1 MKIVIVG
8 KAASGKDY
16 LRKRMMQQGAKYGV
30 SYTTRPPRVKDGEVH
45 GVDYLFTT
53 EEDFLARVERGEMI
67 EYQQFNGWY
76 YGMTK
81 EVFEACEVMILNV
94 EGLAMLSEEIR
105 KQCFVIFI
113 DIDQETR
120 IERLGARKDVDD
132 LKWRRLEADEEQ
144 FKGFMDYDM
153 RITDP
158 NF

>member
-1 MKIVIVG
+1 MKTVILG

-30 SYTTRPPRVKDGEVH
+30 SYTTRPPRVKDGEIH

-53 EEDFLARVERGEMI
+53 EEDFLTRVERGEMI

-81 EVFEACEVMILNV
+81 DVFDECEVMILNV
-94 EGLAMLSEEIR
+94 EGLAMLAPEIR
-105 KQCFVIFI
+105 KQCFVIYI

-120 IERLGARKDVDD
+120 IERLGARMDVDD
-132 LKWRRLEADEEQ
+132 AITRRIFADEEQ
-144 FKGFMDYDM
+144 FKNFTDYDI
-153 RITDP
+153 RITNPD
-158 NF
+158 F